1 MDTLRKFPIGAFV
14 AQEHYSE
21 EEIKQNILAFKV
33 FPSQLRSYLETVPE
47 SSWDSPYR
55 QNGWTIRQ
63 VVHHLADSHSILYF
77 RVKQAI
83 TCENPTVPGYPES
96 IWATLPDSQ
105 LSPWVSIPMI
115 EALHARL
122 VSLFET
128 LPTHTWQDRLYFHS
142 GYETWYP
149 LSRVIALY
157 RWHGEHHLAHIRLA
171 AENPELS

>member
-33 FPSQLRSYLETVPE
+33 FPNQLRSYLETVPE

-96 IWATLPDSQ
+96 IWATLP
-105 LSPWVSIPMI
+105 
-115 EALHARL
+115 
-122 VSLFET
+122 
-128 LPTHTWQDRLYFHS
+128 THTWQDRLYFHS